1 MAFDVSRIAFPDLGL
16 RDGGYGSS
24 IVPVGRRARVVLSL
38 PSGSAK
44 VSLACFDLVSGEV
57 KVVRGLLG
65 EVRDGCIDDEGQ
77 GWLLTTSAL
86 VRVDVSATPRILDV
100 LRPAGLGRDQSRML
114 DLGDGRLGVCNWLGR
129 SLAVVNPETGVV
141 ARRIRT
147 DAPYAARVEPDHVT
161 LYSPHGARWTRFHR
175 TELERVGGGPMP
187 TGTSVFLDGED
198 AVMVV
203 GERRPIPH
211 STSWEVAPTG
221 VGVYD
226 AVTFAEREFV
236 HLHGEPREV
245 LGLDDQHRLVFGG
258 PAGVLLVDRKTLTER
273 ARFEVDGTFEDIAYL
288 SAHRA
293 AVISVRWPKRELLI
307 VRW

>member
-1 MAFDVSRIAFPDLGL
+1 
-16 RDGGYGSS
+16 
-24 IVPVGRRARVVLSL
+24 VP
-38 PSGSAK
+38 
-44 VSLACFDLVSGEV
+44 LACFDLESGEV
-57 KVVRGLLG
+57 TVVRGLLG
-65 EVRDGCIDDEGQ
+65 EVRDGSIDDEGQ

-86 VRVDVSATPRILDV
+86 VRIDVSATPRILDV
-100 LRPAGLGRDQSRML
+100 LRPARLGRDQSRML

-129 SLAVVNPETGVV
+129 SLTVVNPETGVV
-141 ARRIRT
+141 TRRIRT
-147 DAPYAARVEPDHVT
+147 DAPYAARVESDQVT
-161 LYSPHGARWTRFHR
+161 LYSPHGGRWTRFHR
-175 TELERVGGGPMP
+175 AELERTDEGRMP

-226 AVTFAEREFV
+226 AVTFVERQCV
-236 HLHGEPREV
+236 HLGGEPQEV
-245 LGLDDQHRLVFGG
+245 LGLDDQHHLVLGG
-258 PAGVLLVDRKTLTER
+258 LPGVLLVDRKTLTER
-273 ARFEVDGTFEDIAYL
+273 ARFEVDGKFEDVAYL
-288 SAHRA
+288 PAHRA